1 MLLCCSVLQCVAV
14 CCSVLQCVAVCNSV
28 LQCAKRRYSVV
39 GLAQQSD
46 MGRQRYIGSLISK
59 VSFAREPC
67 EIGLVW
73 MTTSSSRI
81 ARPKERT
88 IRHYRKI
95 AILRGVCEC
104 VLHATPFP
112 PTPLALPHPPLP
124 QKSLI
129 FQRENDTILRPH
141 NYFMSSVCGSL
152 SPARSPFMCASLSPA
167 RSPCV
172 CASLSLAV
180 SLSVFLALAL
190 PLPLTLPRSL
200 SVLRQT
206 STCVCHVCMSSSL
219 SLVCAFCSVAH
230 AFSHSLTLSL
240 LAVRQTGECV
250 RVCVVLSFALSEQYS
265 SLSSV
270 YIPLALACVSL
281 CHARLRSLT
290 RTHVLSLFLSPVRQ
304 TGDP

>member
-112 PTPLALPHPPLP
+112 PTPLALPRRL
-124 QKSLI
+124 
-129 FQRENDTILRPH
+129 
-141 NYFMSSVCGSL
+141 SSY
-152 SPARSPFMCASLSPA
+152 
-167 RSPCV
+167 
-172 CASLSLAV
+172 LSLAT
-180 SLSVFLALAL
+180 AL
-190 PLPLTLPRSL
+190 T
-200 SVLRQT
+200 VL
-206 STCVCHVCMSSSL
+206 
-219 SLVCAFCSVAH
+219 
-230 AFSHSLTLSL
+230 LTLSTSPL
-240 LAVRQTGECV
+240 LVVHAWRVPSSSSPPPAFSCQQLRRRYVEEIDLRRRSPLLLLEASICPSCHIAPPPPHVRDTHIHLKFDNEAIAANAAAMKV
-250 RVCVVLSFALSEQYS
+250 R
-265 SLSSV
+265 
-270 YIPLALACVSL
+270 
-281 CHARLRSLT
+281 RR
-290 RTHVLSLFLSPVRQ
+290 
-304 TGDP
+304 G